1 MVHELNNTEKFMI
14 CSLGKGLTVKKM
26 CSDKLFTC
34 LVLSEIMELSDKKI
48 IELDEKRN
56 ITNINVFNSD
66 RTYLE
71 NVYNDLKD
79 GGYKKVQSYIEKY
92 IYSLTTKG
100 SKMLVKDVIDYLL
113 QNSLITEV
121 NKKGFLEDKV
131 DYTVITDITSEI
143 VNEVV
148 AEYNK
153 EKMDNK
159 KTIYLSALLLVS
171 GILAKYVSKDEIK
184 KINKKIKVLR
194 KEDPN
199 LFVKE
204 IWDKI
209 FSSELV
215 SFAVSSI

>member
-56 ITNINVFNSD
+56 IKNINVFNSD

-131 DYTVITDITSEI
+131 DYTVSTDITSEI

>member
-1 MVHELNNTEKFMI
+1 MMGELNYTEKFML
-14 CSLGKGLTVKKM
+14 CTLGKGLTIKKM
-26 CSDKLFTC
+26 CSDKIFTC
-34 LVLSEIMELSDKKI
+34 LMLSEMMELSDNKI
-48 IELDEKRN
+48 IELDEKRR
-56 ITNINVFNSD
+56 ITNFNVFNSD
-66 RTYLE
+66 RSYLE
-71 NVYNDLKD
+71 NVYLELKNDN
-79 GGYKKVQSYIEKY
+79 YKNIQSYIEKY

-100 SKMLVKDVIDYLL
+100 AKKLIQDVVDYLL
-113 QNSLITEV
+113 QHSLITEV
-121 NKKGFLEDKV
+121 SKKGLLEDKIE
-131 DYTVITDITSEI
+131 YTVSSDITTEI
-143 VNEVV
+143 INEVV
-148 AEYNK
+148 AEYDK

-209 FSSELV
+209 FSSELM